1 MEAGWPIIGW
11 MLYRALAR
19 PLLFALPAETAH
31 TVVETALGATP
42 LWRMAA
48 PVLGRDSPRLRTVLC
63 GLELSSPIGLAAGF
77 DKSFSVSG
85 ALAHLGF
92 GYLSAGTV
100 TLEPRDGNPGPRLV
114 RDPGKR
120 ALVNSMG
127 FPNPGSERAAR
138 RLRQYAAP
146 PPLVA
151 SVSGTGVE
159 EVVACHR
166 RVESHAAAVEINISS
181 PNTAGLRAFHDPAAL
196 ADLLSAV
203 GEGKR
208 RPLFVKLPVYLDSAD
223 GRSAAM
229 ALVRACADGGV
240 DGLTVANSRPVSDDR
255 LAVGSGGLSGG
266 PLLGETLRMV
276 REVRAELGDGIAI
289 NACGGIFDGGHAVK
303 ALAAGASTVQIYT
316 ALVYRGPAAVGA
328 IKREM
333 LAAMDAAGAEDLAA
347 LSKRS

>member
-1 MEAGWPIIGW
+1 

-31 TVVETALGATP
+31 AVVETALGATP

-48 PVLGRDSPRLRTVLC
+48 PVFGRDSPRLRTVLC
-63 GLELSSPIGLAAGF
+63 GLDLSCPIGLAAGF
-77 DKSFSVSG
+77 DKGFSTSS
-85 ALAHLGF
+85 ALASLGF

-100 TLEPRDGNPGPRLV
+100 TLEPRHGNPRPRLV
-114 RDPGKR
+114 RDGDRR

-127 FPNPGSERAAR
+127 FPNPGSETAVRKMKR
-138 RLRQYAAP
+138 YAGS

-151 SVSGTGVE
+151 SVSGT
-159 EVVACHR
+159 EVADLVACHR
-166 RVESHAAAVEINISS
+166 RVEPHAAAVEINISS
-181 PNTAGLRAFHDPAAL
+181 PNTAGLRVFHDPAAL

-203 GEGKR
+203 GQGR
-208 RPLFVKLPVYLDSAD
+208 GRPLFVKLPPYPDAAD
-223 GRSAAM
+223 GRRTAM

-240 DGLTVANSRPVSDDR
+240 DGLTLANSRPVSDDR

-276 REVRAELGDGIAI
+276 REVRAELGAGMAI
-289 NACGGIFDGGHAVK
+289 SACGGIFDGAQAVE
-303 ALAAGASTVQIYT
+303 ALRAGADTVQIYT
-316 ALVYRGPAAVGA
+316 ALVYRGPAAVGL

-333 LAAMDAAGAEDLAA
+333 LRAMDAAGAEDLAD
-347 LSKRS
+347 LSERP

>member
-31 TVVETALGATP
+31 TVVETALGATS

-48 PVLGRDSPRLRTVLC
+48 PALGRDSPRLRTVLC

-77 DKSFSVSG
+77 DKNFSVSR
-85 ALAHLGF
+85 ALAYLGF

-100 TLEPRDGNPGPRLV
+100 TLEPRDGNPGPRLI
-114 RDPGKR
+114 RDHGRR

-127 FPNPGSERAAR
+127 FPNPGSERAAC
-138 RLRQYAAP
+138 RLRRYAAP
-146 PPLVA
+146 APLVA

-166 RVESHAAAVEINISS
+166 RIEPHAAAIEINISS

-203 GEGKR
+203 GEGKG
-208 RPLFVKLPVYLDSAD
+208 RPLFVKLPPYRDSTD
-223 GRSAAM
+223 SRSAAM
-229 ALVRACADGGV
+229 ALVRVCADGGV
-240 DGLTVANSRPVSDDR
+240 DGLTVANSRPVRDDR

-289 NACGGIFDGGHAVK
+289 NACGGIFDGVHVIE

-316 ALVYRGPAAVGA
+316 ALVYRGPAAVGQ

-333 LAAMDAAGAEDLAA
+333 LGAMDAAGAEDLAA
-347 LSKRS
+347 LSDRS

>member
-1 MEAGWPIIGW
+1 

-31 TVVETALGATP
+31 AVVETALGATP

-48 PVLGRDSPRLRTVLC
+48 PLLGGDSPRLRTALC
-63 GLELSSPIGLAAGF
+63 GLDLSSPIGLAAGF
-77 DKSFSVSG
+77 DKGFSTSP

-100 TLEPRDGNPGPRLV
+100 TLGPRDGSPRPRLV
-114 RDPGKR
+114 RDPGRR

-127 FPNPGSERAAR
+127 FPNPGSETAVR
-138 RLRQYAAP
+138 RMGRYAGP

-151 SVSGTGVE
+151 SVSGA
-159 EVVACHR
+159 EVDDLSACHR
-166 RVESHAAAVEINISS
+166 RVEPHAAAVEINISS

-196 ADLLSAV
+196 SDLLSAV
-203 GEGKR
+203 GRGR
-208 RPLFVKLPVYLDSAD
+208 GRPLFVKLPPYPDSAD
-223 GRSAAM
+223 GRRAAM
-229 ALVRACADGGV
+229 ALARACADGGV
-240 DGLTVANSRPVSDDR
+240 DGLTLANSRPVSDDR

-276 REVRAELGDGIAI
+276 GEVRAELGAGMAI
-289 NACGGIFDGGHAVK
+289 NACGGIFDGAQAAA
-303 ALAAGASTVQIYT
+303 ALRAGADTVQIYT
-316 ALVYRGPAAVGA
+316 ALVYRGPAVVGM

-333 LAAMDAAGAEDLAA
+333 LRAMDAAGAEDLAG
-347 LSKRS
+347 LTGRP